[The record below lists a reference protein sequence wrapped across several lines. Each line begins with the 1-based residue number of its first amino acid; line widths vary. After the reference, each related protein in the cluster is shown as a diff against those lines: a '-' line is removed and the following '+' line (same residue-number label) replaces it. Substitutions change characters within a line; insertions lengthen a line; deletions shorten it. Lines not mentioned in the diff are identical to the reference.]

1 MCKIV
6 ENIQGLIAEINTFLN
21 KEKSMIADLF
31 VKFVHRV
38 QDIIGLNN
46 LASEEER
53 KSEVDMDWI
62 WKDVNPEVEI

>member
-1 MCKIV
+1 MTGDK
-6 ENIQGLIAEINTFLN
+6 
-21 KEKSMIADLF
+21 F

-62 WKDVNPEVEI
+62 WKDVNPAVEI